1 MIYEKKYP
9 SAASK
14 EERRD
19 IFSGKPVSDRR
30 VRRRHPLSLC
40 PVQKDETQEPW
51 NPKIDSYVLSR

>member
-1 MIYEKKYP
+1 MIYERKYP

-30 VRRRHPLSLC
+30 IRRP
-40 PVQKDETQEPW
+40 PVFVSGADG
-51 NPKIDSYVLSR
+51 